1 MQVWVIRLFLKKCCN
16 FLGISLSTFLH
27 GILQLC
33 FDAVTHSLLFNN
45 SLLCTSSIVDL
56 RNVFCI
62 DKDFIFLHTTKSGMR
77 WFTRLNPM
85 AILSIIDLLFLV
97 TCFYY
102 IVHKVKKV
110 KNPFFLSLFFF
121 SFCLISGWTKYHF
134 QLCFLEFLSLQTF
147 TLFLT

>member
-121 SFCLISGWTKYHF
+121 HF
-134 QLCFLEFLSLQTF
+134 VLFLAEQSITFNYVSWNSLACKHLLCF
-147 TLFLT
+147 